1 MFLRLRL
8 IDLEIQHFRSNF
20 VSFFRRF
27 FSFACPHSFSFL
39 RMGQSRP
46 LFDYFRLFH
55 TIQIFQ
61 IDVLGTR
68 TRGGRM
74 EGEDD
79 STELW
84 RHPSNSFS
92 YSVNIFRRSE
102 VVYWQSFSV
111 GKAPNEQK

>member
-1 MFLRLRL
+1 
-8 IDLEIQHFRSNF
+8 
-20 VSFFRRF
+20 
-27 FSFACPHSFSFL
+27 
-39 RMGQSRP
+39 
-46 LFDYFRLFH
+46 
-55 TIQIFQ
+55 
-61 IDVLGTR
+61 
-68 TRGGRM
+68 M